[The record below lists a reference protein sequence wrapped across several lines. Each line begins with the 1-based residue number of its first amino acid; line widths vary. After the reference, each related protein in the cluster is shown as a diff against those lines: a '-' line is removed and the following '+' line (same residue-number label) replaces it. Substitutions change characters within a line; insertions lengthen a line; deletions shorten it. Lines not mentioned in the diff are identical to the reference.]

1 MSKQTP
7 LEAGFKFPAEWEP
20 HRATWIGW
28 CHNKND
34 FPGKIAAIHWVY
46 GEITRKLI
54 EAGERVAILVQDARH
69 EAKARGVLA
78 KTGADFEKIEFY
90 RIPHDRGWMRDS
102 GPMFVKNETT
112 HETAVIKFKFNA
124 WAKYPDWKL
133 DNQVAVKFAK
143 QENRKIF
150 KVEYKGKEVVLEGGA
165 IDVNGAGTLL
175 STEECLLDTQVQTRN
190 PHLSPADYEQI
201 FKENL
206 GASNTLWLKNGIVG
220 DDTHGHV
227 DDFCRFVNKTTI
239 VLAEEKNP
247 KDANYKILEENR
259 ERLEGFRLE
268 NNKKINV
275 VRLPMP
281 APLIFAGVRL
291 PASYAN
297 FYIANEAVLV
307 PTFNDEN
314 DRIALGILA
323 ELFPDRKIVGIHA
336 VDLVWGLG
344 TLHCLT
350 QQEPARNADQENEIR
365 NFTA

>member
-1 MSKQTP
+1 MNKTP
-7 LEAGFKFPAEWEP
+7 LEENFKMPAEWEK

-28 CHNKND
+28 CSNKND

-54 EAGERVAILVQDARH
+54 EGGEIVCILVQDEKH
-69 EAKARGVLA
+69 EAKASNVLT
-78 KTGADFEKIEFY
+78 KVGADFEKIEFY

-102 GPMFVKNETT
+102 GPMFVKNDATS
-112 HETAVIKFKFNA
+112 ETAVVKFKFNA

-133 DNQVAVKFAK
+133 DNKVAVKFAT

-150 KVEYKGKEVVLEGGA
+150 HVEFGGKEVVLEGGA
-165 IDVNGAGTLL
+165 IDVNGAGTILT
-175 STEECLLDTQVQTRN
+175 TEECLLDYEVQTRN
-190 PHLSPADYEQI
+190 PHLSREDYEQV
-201 FKENL
+201 FAENL
-206 GASNTLWLKNGIVG
+206 GASNTLWLNKGIVG

-227 DDFCRFVNKTTI
+227 DDFCRFVNKNTI
-239 VLAEEKNP
+239 ILAEEKNP
-247 KDANYKILEENR
+247 NDANYKILEENR
-259 ERLEGFRLE
+259 ERLEGFKLE
-268 NNKKINV
+268 NNKKINI

-297 FYIANEAVLV
+297 FYIANKSVLV

-323 ELFPDRKIVGIHA
+323 ELFPKRKIIGIHA

-350 QQEPARNADQENEIR
+350 QQEPAQK
-365 NFTA
+365 

>member
-1 MSKQTP
+1 MSEKTP
-7 LEAGFKFPAEWEP
+7 VESNFKFPAEWEK

-28 CHNKND
+28 CSNASD

-54 EAGERVAILVQDARH
+54 EGGERVAILVQDAKH
-69 EAKARGVLA
+69 ETKARQILTKV
-78 KTGADFEKIEFY
+78 GADFEQIEFH
-90 RIPHDRGWMRDS
+90 RIAHDRGWMRDS
-102 GPMFVKNETT
+102 GPMFVKNDATKEV
-112 HETAVIKFKFNA
+112 AVIKFKFNA

-133 DNQVAVKFAK
+133 DNKVAVKFA
-143 QENRKIF
+143 QRENRKIF
-150 KVEYKGKEVVLEGGA
+150 HVEYDGKEVVLEGGA
-165 IDVNGAGTLL
+165 IDLNGAGTILT
-175 STEECLLDTQVQTRN
+175 TEECLLDYEVQTRN
-190 PHLSPADYEQI
+190 PHLSREDYEKVFAQ
-201 FKENL
+201 NL
-206 GASNTLWLKNGIVG
+206 DASNTLWLNKGIVG

-227 DDFCRFVNKTTI
+227 DDFCRFVNKNTI

-268 NNKKINV
+268 NGKKVNL

-281 APLIFAGVRL
+281 APLTFAGVRL

-307 PTFNDEN
+307 PTFNDQN

-323 ELFPDRKIVGIHA
+323 ELFPSRKVVGIHA

-350 QQEPARNADQENEIR
+350 QQEPLAS
-365 NFTA
+365 T

>member
-1 MSKQTP
+1 MAKQTP
-7 LEAGFKFPAEWEP
+7 LDAGFTFPAEWQR

-34 FPGKIAAIHWVY
+34 FPGKIATIHWVY

-54 EAGERVAILVQDARH
+54 EAGERVAILVQDERH
-69 EAKARGVLA
+69 ETKARQVLS
-78 KTGADFEKIEFY
+78 KVGADFEKIEFY

-102 GPMFVKNETT
+102 GPMFVKNSESG
-112 HETAVIKFKFNA
+112 ETAVIKFKFNA
-124 WAKYPDWKL
+124 WAKYADWEL

-143 QENRKIF
+143 QEKRKLF
-150 KVEYKGKEVVLEGGA
+150 KVEYRGAEVVLEGGA
-165 IDVNGAGTLL
+165 IDVNGEGTLL
-175 STEECLLDTQVQTRN
+175 STEECLLDYEVQARN
-190 PHLSPADYEQI
+190 PHLSREEI
-201 FKENL
+201 ERVLNENL
-206 GASNTLWLKNGIVG
+206 GASNVLWLNKGIVG

-227 DDFCRFVNKTTI
+227 DDFCRFTDKRTI
-239 VLAEEKNP
+239 VLAEEKNSR
-247 KDANYKILEENR
+247 DANHRILEENR

-268 NNKKINV
+268 DGSHPAV

-281 APLIFAGVRL
+281 APLTFSGVRL

-307 PTFNDEN
+307 PTFNDER
-314 DRIALGILA
+314 DRAALGVLA
-323 ELFPDRKIVGIHA
+323 ELFPTRRIVGIHA

-350 QQEPARNADQENEIR
+350 QQEPASG
-365 NFTA
+365 

>member
-1 MSKQTP
+1 MSNQTP
-7 LEAGFKFPAEWEP
+7 LDAGFKFPAEWEK

-28 CHNKND
+28 CSNASD
-34 FPGKIAAIHWVY
+34 FPGKISTIHWVY

-54 EAGERVAILVQDARH
+54 EGGERVAILVQDAKH
-69 EAKARGVLA
+69 ETKARQVLT
-78 KTGADFEKIEFY
+78 KTSADFEKIEFH

-102 GPMFVKNETT
+102 GPMFVKNDETK
-112 HETAVIKFKFNA
+112 EVAVIKFKFNA

-133 DNQVAVKFAK
+133 DNKVAVKFAK
-143 QENRKIF
+143 KENRKIF
-150 KVEYKGKEVVLEGGA
+150 NVKYGGKEVVLEGGA
-165 IDVNGAGTLL
+165 IDLNGAGTILT
-175 STEECLLDTQVQTRN
+175 TEECLLDYKVQTRN
-190 PHLSPADYEQI
+190 PRLSREDYEKV
-201 FKENL
+201 FAENL
-206 GASNTLWLKNGIVG
+206 GATNTLWLNKGIVG

-227 DDFCRFVNKTTI
+227 DDFCRFVNKNTV
-239 VLAEEKNP
+239 VLAEEKDS

-259 ERLEGFRLE
+259 ERLEDFRLE
-268 NNKKINV
+268 NKKKINV

-314 DRIALGILA
+314 DKIALGILA
-323 ELFPDRKIVGIHA
+323 ELFPKRKIIGIHA

-350 QQEPARNADQENEIR
+350 QQEPLAD
-365 NFTA
+365 

>member
-1 MSKQTP
+1 MAKQTP
-7 LEAGFKFPAEWEP
+7 LEAGFKMPAEWTA

-54 EAGERVAILVQDARH
+54 EGGERVCILVQDERH
-69 EAKARGVLA
+69 ETKARGVLT
-78 KTGADFEKIEFY
+78 KTGADFSKIEFY
-90 RIPHDRGWMRDS
+90 RIAHNRGWMRDS
-102 GPMFVKNETT
+102 GPMFVKNEESQ
-112 HETAVIKFKFNA
+112 ETAVLKFKFNA
-124 WAKYPDWKL
+124 WAKYADWKL

-143 QENRKIF
+143 QEKRKIF
-150 KVEYKGKEVVLEGGA
+150 HVEYKGTEVVLEGGA

-175 STEECLLDTQVQTRN
+175 STEECLLDYEVQTRN
-190 PHLSPADYEQI
+190 PHLSREDYEQV

-206 GASNTLWLKNGIVG
+206 GVSNTFWLKNGIVG

-227 DDFCRFVNKTTI
+227 DDFCRFVDKNTI
-239 VLAEEKNP
+239 VLAEEKNAQ
-247 KDANYKILEENR
+247 DANHKILEENR
-259 ERLEGFRLE
+259 ERLEGFKLE
-268 NNKKINV
+268 NGAKPEV

-281 APLIFAGVRL
+281 APLIFAGIRL

-297 FYIANEAVLV
+297 FYIANESVLV

-314 DRIALGILA
+314 DRAALGILA
-323 ELFPDRKIVGIHA
+323 ELFPRRKIVGIHA

-350 QQEPARNADQENEIR
+350 QQEPGRSADRE
-365 NFTA
+365 F

>member
-1 MSKQTP
+1 MAKQTP

-28 CHNKND
+28 CRNKTD

-54 EAGERVAILVQDARH
+54 EAGERVAILVQDEKH
-69 EAKARGVLA
+69 EAKARGVLT
-78 KTGADFEKIEFY
+78 KVGADFARVEFY

-102 GPMFVKNETT
+102 GPMFVKNEETN
-112 HETAVIKFKFNA
+112 ETAVIKFKFNA

-133 DNQVAVKFAK
+133 DNEVAVKFAER
-143 QENRKIF
+143 ENRKIF
-150 KVEYKGKEVVLEGGA
+150 RVEFNGREVVLEGGA

-175 STEECLLDTQVQTRN
+175 STEECLLDYEVQTRN
-190 PHLSPADYEQI
+190 PQLSRKEIEQVLHR
-201 FKENL
+201 NL
-206 GASNTLWLKNGIVG
+206 GASNVLWLNKGIVG

-227 DDFCRFVNKTTI
+227 DDFCRFTDQKTI
-239 VLAEEKNP
+239 VLAEEKDAR
-247 KDANYKILEENR
+247 DANHKILEENR
-259 ERLEGFRLE
+259 ERLEGFKLE
-268 NNKKINV
+268 DGTRPEV

-281 APLIFAGVRL
+281 APLIFAGLRL

-307 PTFNDEN
+307 PTFNDSK
-314 DRIALGILA
+314 DRAALGLLA
-323 ELFPDRKIVGIHA
+323 ELFPARKIVGIHA

-344 TLHCLT
+344 TLHCLS
-350 QQEPARNADQENEIR
+350 QQEPAGKI
-365 NFTA
+365 

>member
-7 LEAGFKFPAEWEP
+7 FDAGFTFPAEWTP

-34 FPGKIAAIHWVY
+34 FPGKIAPIHWVY
-46 GEITRKLI
+46 GEIARKLI
-54 EAGERVAILVQDARH
+54 EAGERVAILVQDERH
-69 EAKARGVLA
+69 EAKARQVLT
-78 KTGADFEKIEFY
+78 KVGADFEKIEFH
-90 RIPHDRGWMRDS
+90 RFAHDRGWMRDS
-102 GPMFVKNETT
+102 GPMFVKNPQSG
-112 HETAVIKFKFNA
+112 ETAVIKFKFNA

-143 QENRKIF
+143 KENRRIL
-150 KVEYKGKEVVLEGGA
+150 KVEYNGEDVVLEGGA
-165 IDVNGAGTLL
+165 IDLNGAGTILT
-175 STEECLLDTQVQTRN
+175 TEECLLDEKVQTRN
-190 PHLSPADYEQI
+190 PHLSRADYEQI
-201 FKENL
+201 FAENL
-206 GASNTLWLKNGIVG
+206 GAANTLWLNKGIVG

-227 DDFCRFVNKTTI
+227 DDFCRFTDERTI
-239 VLAEEKNP
+239 LLAEEKNP
-247 KDANYKILEENR
+247 SDANHRILEENR
-259 ERLEGFRLE
+259 ERLEGFKLE
-268 NNKKINV
+268 NGAKPEI

-307 PTFNDEN
+307 PTFNDER
-314 DRIALGILA
+314 DRTALGVLA
-323 ELFPDRKIVGIHA
+323 ELFPARRIVGIHA

-350 QQEPARNADQENEIR
+350 QQEPAAGNIS
-365 NFTA
+365 